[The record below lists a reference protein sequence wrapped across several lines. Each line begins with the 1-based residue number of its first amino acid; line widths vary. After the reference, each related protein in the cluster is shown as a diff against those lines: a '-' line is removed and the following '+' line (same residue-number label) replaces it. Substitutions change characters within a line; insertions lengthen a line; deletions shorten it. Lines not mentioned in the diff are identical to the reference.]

1 MNSSTFLTLL
11 LASTLVAST
20 FAVSCKSDNWCKGCH
35 ASTADQCTSC
45 FDGGADEGARY
56 MVGTVCSGTVTAITN
71 CKHYISS
78 LTTAAA
84 ATAGGSTGGCLVCNS
99 GYYTVITQNPA
110 NTYTTTCASALP
122 TGCTAIT
129 NCASTYCS
137 VDTPGNTQTAGC
149 RYCSSGAATA
159 ANTCNTTHAITNC
172 TYEYWHPTNT
182 QNECWQAAS
191 GYSVSN
197 TATTTTAYTTDSNCH
212 SLQAGNTTCR
222 ECTFGYYWDSTSCKQ
237 AAGLI
242 SAAFAALAVL
252 FA

>member
-1 MNSSTFLTLL
+1 MNSSAILTLL

-45 FDGGADEGARY
+45 FDGGAEMDNGPRY
-56 MVGTVCSGTVTAITN
+56 MVGTVCSGTVTTIAN
-71 CKHYISS
+71 CQHYVSS
-78 LTTAAA
+78 LSTAAA
-84 ATAGGSTGGCLVCNS
+84 STAAGSTGGCLTCKS
-99 GYYTVITQNPA
+99 GYYVVVTESAGAVF
-110 NTYTTTCASALP
+110 TTTCASSYP
-122 TGCTAIT
+122 TGCAAIT
-129 NCASTYCS
+129 NCGSTYCS
-137 VDTPGNTQTAGC
+137 VATNGNGTSQC
-149 RYCSSGAATA
+149 RYCSSGAATSQTA
-159 ANTCNTTHAITNC
+159 CNTTHAITNC
-172 TYEYWHPTNT
+172 TYEYWNAGAN
-182 QNECWQAAS
+182 QCWQAAS

-197 TATTTTAYTTDSNCH
+197 TPTTVTAYTTDSNCH
-212 SLQAGNTTCR
+212 MLQAGNTACR